1 MASATPGEKLKLDAS
16 CLICLDFLSD
26 PVSVDCGHSFCRRC
40 ISDFCEQSESGPGGS
55 YPCPHCRAPF
65 GPGGFRPNRQLASV
79 VDGIRRLDLSPG
91 AEGGRATCEEH
102 GEPLGLFCRRDRR
115 LLCRLC
121 QRSPE
126 HRDHSTAPLEEAAE
140 VYKFR
145 AALAR
150 VRRELEKGLDLEA
163 SVGKKTVLW
172 KDKVEARRRRVV
184 LEFEKQRG
192 FLASEEQLQL
202 RRLEEEERETL
213 RRLRESRARLAQ
225 RNRSLRDRVGEL
237 EERCRSS
244 ALALLRVSPART
256 SRSEAT
262 ATTPP
267 EAISTDLRTT
277 CSIPGLREMLNRFR
291 VDVTLDPA
299 TAHPALVLGDDLK
312 SVRDGDVWEEVP
324 DTADRFDT
332 WPCVLGRECFRSGR
346 RYWEVGMESQTEWG
360 LGVCRES
367 ALRKGEASQSPENGV
382 WAVWLLKGNGYMV
395 LSSSSDPVIQERRP
409 ERMGIYLD
417 YEGGEISFYNVTA
430 GAHVYTFAQSFS
442 GPLRP
447 YFFVCDPAPL
457 TLPPVV
463 SGES

>member
-40 ISDFCEQSESGPGGS
+40 ISDFCEQSESGPGPQS
-55 YPCPHCRAPF
+55 RAPHK
-65 GPGGFRPNRQLASV
+65 PVSLLLRPATPSET
-79 VDGIRRLDLSPG
+79 GTALDLTISHLPRG
-91 AEGGRATCEEH
+91 LARCWAQGEGLTRSAIIT
-102 GEPLGLFCRRDRR
+102 LFQGNDNCMHYVITTGPQHHEMTISIR
-115 LLCRLC
+115 LSLSECTYAN
-121 QRSPE
+121 Q
-126 HRDHSTAPLEEAAE
+126 
-140 VYKFR
+140 FR

-244 ALALLRVSPART
+244 ALALLRGVRGAFDG
-256 SRSEAT
+256 SEAT

-332 WPCVLGRECFRSGR
+332 WPCVLGREGFRSGR

-457 TLPPVV
+457 TLPPV
-463 SGES
+463 